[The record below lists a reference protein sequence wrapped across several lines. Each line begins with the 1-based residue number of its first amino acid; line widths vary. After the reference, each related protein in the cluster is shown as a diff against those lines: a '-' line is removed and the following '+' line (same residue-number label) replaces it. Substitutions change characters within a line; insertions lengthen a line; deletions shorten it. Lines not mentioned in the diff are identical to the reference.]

1 MVFKNIKLEN
11 GYHEIKLENDKTTL
25 SILFGGNG
33 DLYWNISSLRG
44 DASSSPNEY
53 EERYFII
60 TKENNEIFSLFSEL
74 YRKIEEC
81 DIYKVSQLE
90 EELCFDEEERNRLYE
105 QKESMNRDL
114 LESTEYFHLF
124 PDETIVWHSDDA
136 PYDAGN
142 VLYISPSHNQEIFL
156 IKIIKRDRDKDD
168 FSIEISNSGSR
179 YAPFN
184 TAFMEHYNNLC
195 AIDPNYHQIHIEEIL
210 YQKKLSKKNEST
222 N

>member
-1 MVFKNIKLEN
+1 MKFKNTKLEN
-11 GYHEIKLENDKTTL
+11 GYHQIELEGDTTTL
-25 SILFGGNG
+25 SIFFGGNG
-33 DLYWNISSLRG
+33 DLYWNISSLREEVP
-44 DASSSPNEY
+44 SSPNEY
-53 EERYFII
+53 EERCFII

-90 EELCFDEEERNRLYE
+90 EELCFDEEEKNRLYE

-114 LESTEYFHLF
+114 HDGTEYAHLF
-124 PDETIVWHSDDA
+124 SDETIVWHSDDA
-136 PYDAGN
+136 PYDSGN
-142 VLYISPSHNQEIFL
+142 VLYISPSCNQEIFV
-156 IKIIKRDRDKDD
+156 IKIIKRDRDKYD

-184 TAFMEHYNNLC
+184 IAFMEHYNNLC
-195 AIDPNYHQIHIEEIL
+195 AIEPNYCQIHIEEIL
-210 YQKKLSKKNEST
+210 YQKKLPRKNEST